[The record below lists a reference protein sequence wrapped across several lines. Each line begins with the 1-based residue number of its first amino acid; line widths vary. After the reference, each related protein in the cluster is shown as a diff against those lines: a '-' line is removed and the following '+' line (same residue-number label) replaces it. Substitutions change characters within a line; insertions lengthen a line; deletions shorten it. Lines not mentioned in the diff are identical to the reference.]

1 MYSVVLAVALASNS
15 SVPGCHWRWSC
26 CDDCCYGNYGYCDY
40 GWYGGYGYGYYGGW
54 CAVPVMPATMQAAAA
69 TPARLV
75 VQLPADAKLFV
86 DDRTTSSGSAERTFV
101 TPALEPGYVYT
112 YTLRAEVVRDG
123 EKYVETQK
131 VAVTAGGVSQLAFTE
146 TAMTRANGG
155 QAAVAS
161 AGR

>member
-15 SVPGCHWRWSC
+15 SVPGCHWRWGC
-26 CDDCCYGNYGYCDY
+26 CDDCYYGDYGYCDY
-40 GWYGGYGYGYYGGW
+40 GWYGGYGYYGGW

-75 VQLPADAKLFV
+75 VQLPADAQLFV
-86 DDRTTSSGSAERTFV
+86 DEQSTTSRSAERAFV

-112 YTLRAEVVRDG
+112 YTLRAEIVRDG
-123 EKYVETQK
+123 QKYVETQK

-146 TAMTRANGG
+146 TAMTRADGG
-155 QAAVAS
+155 QSVVS